1 MMKRIALS
9 LLVSALLTQAQ
20 ALQVIVWDR
29 DLQTKLGYGE
39 LSGSKLSLQLIA
51 DYSGPVVVLF
61 ARDNKEKN
69 SFSGLLPRYDGS
81 LRSGQLNL
89 DVPDAAS
96 STPQSIT
103 FGKFLGGFKLTLSLQ
118 SAGQNVSLPGLKAS
132 PDPVKTDP
140 GKTDSGTPPKAAPA
154 PLKVVPP
161 SP

>member
-1 MMKRIALS
+1 MTKQFALS
-9 LLVSALLTQAQ
+9 LVMALLLSQAQ

-39 LSGSKLSLQLIA
+39 VLGSKLSLQLVA

-61 ARDNKEKN
+61 ARDSKEKG
-69 SFSGLLPRYDGS
+69 SFPGLLPRYDGM

-89 DVPDAAS
+89 DVPDPASAA
-96 STPQSIT
+96 PQDTT
-103 FGKFLGGFKLTLSLQ
+103 FSKFLGSFKLTLSVQ
-118 SAGQNVSLPGLKAS
+118 SAGQNISLPGLKTA

-140 GKTDSGTPPKAAPA
+140 SSPVKLTPA
-154 PLKVVPP
+154 PVTPIKVVPP